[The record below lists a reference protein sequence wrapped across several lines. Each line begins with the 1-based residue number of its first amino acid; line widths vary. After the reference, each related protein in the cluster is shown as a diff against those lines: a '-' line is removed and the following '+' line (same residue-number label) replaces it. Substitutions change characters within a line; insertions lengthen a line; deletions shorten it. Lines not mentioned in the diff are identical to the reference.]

1 MEGAHYGNF
10 YGVLFSFKE
19 RFNFDT
25 ENNNS
30 EASYLIQKLEIDT

>member
-1 MEGAHYGNF
+1 MEIF
-10 YGVLFSFKE
+10 MESFFSFKE